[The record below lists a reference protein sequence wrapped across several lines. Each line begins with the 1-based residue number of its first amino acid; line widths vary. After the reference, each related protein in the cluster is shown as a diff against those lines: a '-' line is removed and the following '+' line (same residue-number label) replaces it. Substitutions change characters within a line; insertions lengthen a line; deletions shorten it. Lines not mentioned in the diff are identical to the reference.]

1 MAASF
6 RIPMGYRF
14 EPTDEELVT
23 YFLFN
28 KIFAE
33 TDDPF
38 TDIEKFS
45 VREGDLYGSQDP
57 CDIWNLYGGDNLED
71 GKPLYLFTRLKKVS
85 SNGSRISRR
94 VGSGTWAG
102 EDSGD
107 TITSQNY
114 VVGVKKRF
122 RYENKKSPD
131 NGAWIMHEFA
141 VDPTLLRQHQKPD
154 DIVLCRMKKNP
165 VAEKKKNPVAEKKKK
180 RKLQQ
185 VLNSEPCML
194 QKILNSEPC
203 MSSKRSK
210 LVEPQPVPISVQ
222 QYQQQTEFNSHMGST
237 ILQSETEVVDSGL
250 MFDPDQELLFS
261 LEEEDSRLMFSLEQL
276 LESDNISDDE
286 PCMCSKLVEPPPVPI
301 SVQQYQQE
309 AEFNSQHT
317 GLSIESEPLD
327 ARLMY
332 SSLEEEELLNSIDQL
347 LQSDD
352 ESMAAETQEIS
363 AESSTIDVYH
373 PNTTISVQQ
382 QQAEP
387 GWNMVHVLPSETEP
401 MDTSLMFDPQE
412 LLYGLEL
419 DQFLESMAADQT
431 QVESKAER
439 LMCTYSLKEEEL
451 LYSIELDQLLES
463 DDESMAAVT
472 QEISGPIS
480 ARTTHGI
487 EYRSSLAIRNRT

>member
-14 EPTDEELVT
+14 QPTDEELVT

-38 TDIEKFS
+38 SDIEKFS

-165 VAEKKKNPVAEKKKK
+165 VAEKKKK

-185 VLNSEPCML
+185 VLNSE
-194 QKILNSEPC
+194 SC

-222 QYQQQTEFNSHMGST
+222 QYQQQAEFNSHTGSN
-237 ILQSETEVVDSGL
+237 ILQSETEVVDSRL
-250 MFDPDQELLFS
+250 MFDPDHELLFS

-309 AEFNSQHT
+309 AEMKKSHTGSNILPSETEVVDSRLMFDPDQELLFSLEEEDSRLMFSPEEEELLLNGTILEQLLESDNISDDEQCMWSMLVEPPPVPISVQQEAEFNSQHT
-317 GLSIESEPLD
+317 GSNI
-327 ARLMY
+327 
-332 SSLEEEELLNSIDQL
+332 
-347 LQSDD
+347 
-352 ESMAAETQEIS
+352 
-363 AESSTIDVYH
+363 
-373 PNTTISVQQ
+373 
-382 QQAEP
+382 
-387 GWNMVHVLPSETEP
+387 ETEP
-401 MDTSLMFDPQE
+401 LGARSLE
-412 LLYGLEL
+412 
-419 DQFLESMAADQT
+419 
-431 QVESKAER
+431 
-439 LMCTYSLKEEEL
+439 EEEL

-463 DDESMAAVT
+463 DDEPKAAET
-472 QEISGPIS
+472 QEISAAESSPSTIDP
-480 ARTTHGI
+480 ADTT
-487 EYRSSLAIRNRT
+487 SLMFDPQEFLLDGFEEEEFLLYSPDQLLQGV

>member
-1 MAASF
+1 MAATF

-14 EPTDEELVT
+14 QPTDEELVT

-38 TDIEKFS
+38 NDVDKFS

-57 CDIWNLYGGDNLED
+57 CDIWNLNGGDNLED
-71 GKPLYLFTRLKKVS
+71 GQPLYLFTRLKKVS

-107 TITSQNY
+107 TIISQNY

-141 VDPTLLRQHQKPD
+141 VDPTLLRHHRKPD

-165 VAEKKKNPVAEKKKK
+165 VAEKKK

-185 VLNSEPCML
+185 VLNSEPWM
-194 QKILNSEPC
+194 P
-203 MSSKRSK
+203 SKSSK
-210 LVEPQPVPISVQ
+210 LVEPQ
-222 QYQQQTEFNSHMGST
+222 
-237 ILQSETEVVDSGL
+237 
-250 MFDPDQELLFS
+250 
-261 LEEEDSRLMFSLEQL
+261 
-276 LESDNISDDE
+276 
-286 PCMCSKLVEPPPVPI
+286 PVPI

-309 AEFNSQHT
+309 AEFNSQHRES
-317 GLSIESEPLD
+317 SIEMESLD

-352 ESMAAETQEIS
+352 ELMAAETREIS

-373 PNTTISVQQ
+373 PDTTISVQQ
-382 QQAEP
+382 QEAEP
-387 GWNMVHVLPSETEP
+387 GCNMVHVLPSKTEP
-401 MDTSLMFDPQE
+401 VDTSLMFDPQE
-412 LLYGLEL
+412 LLYGLER

-431 QVESKAER
+431 QEESKAER
-439 LMCTYSLKEEEL
+439 LMCTYSLEEEEL
-451 LYSIELDQLLES
+451 LCSIELDQLLES
-463 DDESMAAVT
+463 DDESMAAET

-480 ARTTHGI
+480 AQHTGSNIVQVLQSET
-487 EYRSSLAIRNRT
+487 EPDLDQELLFSLEEEELLCSTSLDQLLGSVH

>member
-1 MAASF
+1 MAASS
-6 RIPMGYRF
+6 RIPMGYKF
-14 EPTDEELVT
+14 QPTDEELVS

-38 TDIEKFS
+38 NDVDKFS

-165 VAEKKKNPVAEKKKK
+165 VAEKKK

-185 VLNSEPCML
+185 VLNSEPW
-194 QKILNSEPC
+194 
-203 MSSKRSK
+203 MSSKNPK

-222 QYQQQTEFNSHMGST
+222 QYQQAAEFNSHTGSN
-237 ILQSETEVVDSGL
+237 ILQSETEVVDSRL
-250 MFDPDQELLFS
+250 IFDPDQELLFS

-286 PCMCSKLVEPPPVPI
+286 PCMCSKLVEPTPVPI

-317 GLSIESEPLD
+317 GSSIESEPLD

-363 AESSTIDVYH
+363 AELSTIDVYH
-373 PNTTISVQQ
+373 PDTTILVQ
-382 QQAEP
+382 QQAEQ

-401 MDTSLMFDPQE
+401 VDTSLMFDPQE

-431 QVESKAER
+431 QEESKAER
-439 LMCTYSLKEEEL
+439 LMNTYSLEKEES

-463 DDESMAAVT
+463 DDESMAVET

-480 ARTTHGI
+480 AHTSYGI
-487 EYRSSLAIRNRT
+487 EYRSSLAI

>member
-1 MAASF
+1 
-6 RIPMGYRF
+6 MGYRF
-14 EPTDEELVT
+14 QPTDEELVT

-38 TDIEKFS
+38 NDVDKFS

-57 CDIWNLYGGDNLED
+57 CDIWNLNGGDNLED
-71 GKPLYLFTRLKKVS
+71 GQPLYLFTRLKKVS

-107 TITSQNY
+107 TIISHNY

-141 VDPTLLRQHQKPD
+141 VDPTLLRHHRKPD

-165 VAEKKKNPVAEKKKK
+165 VAEKKK

-185 VLNSEPCML
+185 VLNSEPWM
-194 QKILNSEPC
+194 P
-203 MSSKRSK
+203 SKSSK
-210 LVEPQPVPISVQ
+210 LVEPQ
-222 QYQQQTEFNSHMGST
+222 
-237 ILQSETEVVDSGL
+237 
-250 MFDPDQELLFS
+250 
-261 LEEEDSRLMFSLEQL
+261 
-276 LESDNISDDE
+276 
-286 PCMCSKLVEPPPVPI
+286 PVPI

-309 AEFNSQHT
+309 AEFNSQHRES
-317 GLSIESEPLD
+317 SIETESLD

-352 ESMAAETQEIS
+352 ELMAAEIREIS

-373 PNTTISVQQ
+373 PDTTISVQQ
-382 QQAEP
+382 QEAEP
-387 GWNMVHVLPSETEP
+387 GCNMVHVLPSKTEP
-401 MDTSLMFDPQE
+401 VDTSLMFDPQE
-412 LLYGLEL
+412 L
-419 DQFLESMAADQT
+419 FLE
-431 QVESKAER
+431 
-439 LMCTYSLKEEEL
+439 EEEL
-451 LYSIELDQLLES
+451 LCSIELDQLLES
-463 DDESMAAVT
+463 DDESMAAET

-480 ARTTHGI
+480 AQHTGSNIVQVLQSET
-487 EYRSSLAIRNRT
+487 EPDLDQELLFSLEEEELLCSTSLDQLLGSVH